1 MRSWPDCGRDSMFDL
16 EQAIAEWRRRMLAA
30 GIKTP
35 VPLEELESH
44 LRDDVEAQIDLG
56 TDTQRAFESATRRIG
71 PAMEL
76 RSEFQQANRTE
87 PMNEQT
93 KKQLRGILIIIAI
106 IAIEVG
112 LVLPMIAR
120 WSALGNTATVMQ
132 LLTDQLQAACLAIV
146 LPLSLVLPLM
156 VGALAPR
163 DAGNVLPI
171 MVGALPPQED
181 EKAKR
186 WIRTVWTGQL
196 LMAAGGLW
204 IILLPLHPMFGFL
217 LAVVSCVVFA
227 CKLQRQLRSVA
238 G

>member
-1 MRSWPDCGRDSMFDL
+1 MFDL
-16 EQAIAEWRRRMLAA
+16 EQAIAEWRKQMLAA

-44 LRDDVEAQIDLG
+44 LRDDVEAQIDSR
-56 TDTQRAFESATRRIG
+56 TDAQRAFEFAAQRIG
-71 PAMEL
+71 SAPEL
-76 RSEFQQANRTE
+76 RGEFQQANRTE

-93 KKQLRGILIIIAI
+93 KKQLRGILIIIAL

-112 LVLPMIAR
+112 LVLPMIAKWR
-120 WSALGNTATVMQ
+120 ALGNTVTVMQ
-132 LLTDQLQAACLAIV
+132 LFIDQLQAVCLAIV

-156 VGALAPR
+156 AGALAPR

-171 MVGALPPQED
+171 MVGALPPQD
-181 EKAKR
+181 EGKAKR

-204 IILLPLHPMFGFL
+204 IILMPLRPMFGFL

-227 CKLQRQLRSVA
+227 CKLQRPLRSVA